1 MTMLSVFLRDEGLIA
16 RAMRSS
22 AWTILGYGASQVVR
36 LISNLLL
43 TRLLF
48 PEAFGMMALVTVAIV
63 GLASFSDMGIA
74 PAIAHNRRG
83 DDPVFLDTAW
93 TLQASRGFF
102 LFLGTCALA
111 WPVSRFYAE
120 PMLAQLLPVAGLALL
135 VGGFNPTTI
144 ETAHRHLMLGRVT
157 LLDLASQVVGTI
169 AMVLL
174 AWATHSIWSLVIGSI
189 VSAIVKLG
197 LCFVMLPG
205 PLNRFHLEPEAKHE
219 LVHFGKWIFLSTVCG
234 FMVAQGDRV
243 ILGKYLSLELLG
255 IYNIGYFLASFP
267 LLLGNSV
274 IGRVLIPLYRERP
287 PAASDEN
294 FRKLQTMRFGLTGGI
309 VTMLIV
315 MAFFGVP
322 LVGVLYDP
330 RFAAAG
336 PIVVLIACMQIPQVI
351 GMTYDQAAL
360 ASGDSRRF
368 FLLMAPKAILLSGFL
383 VLGAQ
388 TAGLVGALIGQGL
401 AMVLIYPLVV
411 RLARRYGAWDPLHDG
426 LFAAIGLVFG
436 GLAFW
441 LHWPAIAALAALGA
455 P

>member
-22 AWTILGYGASQVVR
+22 AWTILGYGAAQMVR
-36 LISNLLL
+36 LVSNLLL

-83 DDPVFLDTAW
+83 DDPAFLDTAW
-93 TLQASRGFF
+93 TLQVCRGFF

-111 WPVSRFYAE
+111 WPVSRFYGE
-120 PMLAQLLPVAGLALL
+120 PMLAELLPVAGLALL

-157 LLDLASQVVGTI
+157 LLDLFSQIVGTI
-169 AMVLL
+169 AMVAL

-197 LCFVMLPG
+197 LCFVLLPG
-205 PLNRFHLEPEAKHE
+205 PRNRFHLEPEAKHE

-243 ILGKYLSLELLG
+243 ILGKYLSLDLLG

-267 LLLGNSV
+267 MLLGSTV

-287 PAASDEN
+287 PGASSEN

-309 VTMLIV
+309 VAMLIV

-368 FLLMAPKAILLSGFL
+368 FLLMAPKAALLSGLL
-383 VLGAQ
+383 VLGAHI
-388 TAGLVGALIGQGL
+388 AGLVGALVGQGL
-401 AMVLIYPLVV
+401 AMVLVYPLVV

-426 LFAAIGLVFG
+426 MFAAIGLVFG
-436 GLAFW
+436 GLALW
-441 LHWPAIAALAALGA
+441 LHWPAIAGLAALGA
-455 P
+455 S

>member
-22 AWTILGYGASQVVR
+22 AWTIMGYGASQVVR

-48 PEAFGMMALVTVAIV
+48 PEAFGMMALVTVAMV

-93 TLQASRGFF
+93 TLQVSRGFF
-102 LFLGTCALA
+102 LWLGTCALA
-111 WPVSRFYAE
+111 LPVAHFYGE
-120 PMLAQLLPVAGLALL
+120 PMLAELLPAAGLALL
-135 VGGFNPTTI
+135 VAGFNPTSI

-157 LLDLASQVVGTI
+157 LLDLSSQVIGTV
-169 AMVLL
+169 AMVAL
-174 AWATHSIWSLVIGSI
+174 AWATRSIWSLVLGSI
-189 VSAIVKLG
+189 VGAIAKLV
-197 LCFVMLPG
+197 LCMIFLPG
-205 PLNRFHLEPEAKHE
+205 QTNRFHLEPEAKHE
-219 LVHFGKWIFLSTVCG
+219 LVRFGRWIFLSTICG

-243 ILGKYLSLELLG
+243 ILGKYLSLDLLG

-287 PAASDEN
+287 PAASQEN
-294 FRKLQTMRFGLTGGI
+294 FSKLRTMRFGLTGGI
-309 VTMLIV
+309 VCMLIV
-315 MAFFGVP
+315 MAFSGVAV
-322 LVGVLYDP
+322 VGILYDP

-360 ASGDSRRF
+360 AAGDSRRF
-368 FLLMAPKAILLSGFL
+368 FFLMAPKAVLLSGFL
-383 VLGAQ
+383 VLGAH

-411 RLARRYGAWDPLHDG
+411 RLARRYGAWDPVHDG
-426 LFAAIGLVFG
+426 LFALIGLVFG
-436 GLAFW
+436 GLALW
-441 LHWPAIAALAALGA
+441 LHWPAIAALSALQ
-455 P
+455 